1 MTKRLFLSIAVLF
14 TAISFAQAPNKM
26 SYQSVVRDTKGAL
39 VSNAAVSVQ
48 VSVLKGSEQG
58 TAVFTELHK
67 TKTNANG
74 LVSLAIGGGEAIT
87 GSFKEI
93 NWSDGSYFI
102 QTATDPDGGS
112 NYSIVGVSELLSVPY
127 ALSARSADNAFSG
140 NYDDL
145 QNKPSK
151 LSQFVN
157 DLDWSANAISSNS
170 RTAAPIGIPAQV
182 WSLFGNSNTNA
193 AVDKL
198 GTTDFKDLVLVTNNL
213 DRLRIQANGD
223 INIRRSLEVG
233 EDLTVNKNV
242 YLNVLGGQTI
252 NNGNF
257 SVANTSTT
265 LLTGTLNVNGAT
277 DLDNTL
283 NVDGI
288 TDLNSTLNV
297 NNAAATNLS
306 GVLNVDGATDLN
318 NTLNVDGVTDL
329 NSALTVNNA
338 AATNLTGVLNVDG
351 ATDLNNTLNVD
362 GASNLNATLIVNGA
376 TTLNNTLSVDGVT
389 DLNNALSVD
398 GSTTLNNSLSANGQ
412 VTISTNVG
420 GGDGAYGAYPLRVQG
435 SSQGIAVKLTAG
447 TPDNDNN
454 FITFFNSG
462 GGAVGRIE
470 GETDSEALTDPEYI
484 YDNSILLAE
493 EIKAG
498 VNVGLAAIPVVVAGL
513 GASAG
518 PCGACLAMA
527 AADLVLATANLIAYN
542 VFATENLGVTYQS
555 GSADYA
561 EWLERS
567 NFSERIVAGDIVA
580 VNGGKITKNTQNAQQ
595 YMVISTKP
603 AILGNMP
610 MDGNEKAYEKVA
622 FMGQIP
628 VKVRGV
634 AVSGDY
640 ILPSGL
646 NDGTGIAVAPSE
658 IKAAQY
664 REIIGVAWSD
674 ALIAGGISTINMAIG
689 LNGNDVATLA
699 MEQEN
704 KIKALETKYNSLEQR
719 LLALES
725 GKVLAPAPTA
735 EAIVSAE
742 KVTSRNEKLA
752 ANMPAE
758 LNAAVMEEAM
768 TYLQD
773 MYKKQGIDIKAHKG
787 LDRLFNDA
795 AYRASVIKKAQ
806 DTYKMAY
813 PNALKAAKKM

>member
-1 MTKRLFLSIAVLF
+1 
-14 TAISFAQAPNKM
+14 
-26 SYQSVVRDTKGAL
+26 
-39 VSNAAVSVQ
+39 
-48 VSVLKGSEQG
+48 
-58 TAVFTELHK
+58 
-67 TKTNANG
+67 
-74 LVSLAIGGGEAIT
+74 
-87 GSFKEI
+87 
-93 NWSDGSYFI
+93 
-102 QTATDPDGGS
+102 
-112 NYSIVGVSELLSVPY
+112 
-127 ALSARSADNAFSG
+127 
-140 NYDDL
+140 
-145 QNKPSK
+145 
-151 LSQFVN
+151 
-157 DLDWSANAISSNS
+157 
-170 RTAAPIGIPAQV
+170 
-182 WSLFGNSNTNA
+182 
-193 AVDKL
+193 
-198 GTTDFKDLVLVTNNL
+198 
-213 DRLRIQANGD
+213 
-223 INIRRSLEVG
+223 
-233 EDLTVNKNV
+233 
-242 YLNVLGGQTI
+242 
-252 NNGNF
+252 
-257 SVANTSTT
+257 
-265 LLTGTLNVNGAT
+265 LNVNGAT

-288 TDLNSTLNV
+288 TDLNSTVNV
-297 NNAAATNLS
+297 KNAAATNLS
-306 GVLNVDGATDLN
+306 GVLNVDGAADLN

-338 AATNLTGVLNVDG
+338 AATHLTGVLNVDG

-398 GSTTLNNSLSANGQ
+398 GITTLNNSLSANGQ

-470 GETDSEALTDPEYI
+470 GETASEALTDPEYI
-484 YDNSILLAE
+484 YDNSILVAE

-498 VNVGLAAIPVVVAGL
+498 VNVGLSSIPVVVAGL

-518 PCGACLAMA
+518 PCGACIAMA

-567 NFSERIVAGDIVA
+567 NFNERILAGDIVA

-674 ALIAGGISTINMAIG
+674 ALLAGGISTINMAIG

-699 MEQEN
+699 IEQEN
-704 KIKALETKYNSLEQR
+704 KIKTLETKYNSLEQR
-719 LLALES
+719 LVALES
-725 GKVLAPAPTA
+725 GKVIAPAPTA
-735 EAIVSAE
+735 EAAVSTE
-742 KVTSRNEKLA
+742 KGPSRNERLA

-773 MYKKQGIDIKAHKG
+773 MYKKQGINIKAHKG

-813 PNALKAAKKM
+813 PSALKAAKKI